1 MHLSMLSPSEGHW
14 RSGMWF
20 GYFLWK
26 KKINSPPA
34 WQKLLVK
41 IPRHPGA
48 SHERPCCEYFLQN
61 PREKNMNLWLIF
73 AVIHTCSKG
82 SKIDADELMGWY
94 KRHSAKGKYMDYSP
108 FVQPLRPTR
117 TQEAHGYFPVWRKAH
132 AAPVGIAYDQ
142 NPYPGDR
149 DRLRFPLVTRNPPPT
164 SSS

>member
-1 MHLSMLSPSEGHW
+1 MNDRVASIS
-14 RSGMWF
+14 F
-20 GYFLWK
+20 
-26 KKINSPPA
+26 KI
-34 WQKLLVK
+34 QEK
-41 IPRHPGA
+41 
-48 SHERPCCEYFLQN
+48 
-61 PREKNMNLWLIF
+61 KNMNLWLIF

-94 KRHSAKGKYMDYSP
+94 KRHSDKGKYMDYSP

-149 DRLRFPLVTRNPPPT
+149 DRLRFPLVTRTPPPPRALNNT
-164 SSS
+164 FSTNKCCWISYISEAPSRLDLVYKISIEYALGQQ